1 MMLQQ
6 LYNMQD
12 FEQQARALEQDR
24 VMLAQQLLQ
33 EQEGLAADQKAFDDK
48 Q

>member
-1 MMLQQ
+1 L
-6 LYNMQD
+6 QD
-12 FEQQARALEQDR
+12 FEQQWRALEQDR

-33 EQEGLAADQKAFDDK
+33 EQEGLVADQKAFDDK